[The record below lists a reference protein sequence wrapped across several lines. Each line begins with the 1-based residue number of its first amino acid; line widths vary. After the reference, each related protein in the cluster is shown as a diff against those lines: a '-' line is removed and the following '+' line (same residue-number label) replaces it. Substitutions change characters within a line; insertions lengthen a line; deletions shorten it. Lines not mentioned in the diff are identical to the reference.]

1 MNNLFSP
8 YHFKE
13 DLTLGKGRTFIEKT
27 QEIFRV
33 QSSYNPV
40 YATYLK
46 CLAIDST
53 KVSTLYQI
61 PCLPISFFK
70 SHAIKTGDF
79 EPEVFFESSGTTG
92 VQHSRHG
99 ILSKSAYL
107 LNAEQNFK
115 EFYGEPRNYCFLALL
130 PSYLEKGNSSLVAMA
145 DDLIKKS
152 NHPKSGFFL
161 HNLGQLYE
169 VLNELENA
177 GQPTILLGVT
187 YALLDFAEQFPM
199 KLKHTIVM
207 ETGGM
212 KGRREEITRGALHD
226 FLCKHLGVDKI
237 HAEYGMTELQS
248 QAYSKGN
255 GWFKPSSTMKV
266 LLRSVDD
273 PFETW
278 ESHEFPMRS
287 GAVNIIDVANSDTI
301 AFIATDDL
309 ARFREDGCFE
319 ITGRIDNCD
328 VRGCSQLAL

>member
-13 DLTLGKGRTFIEKT
+13 DLTLEGGRTFVEKAL
-27 QEIFRV
+27 EIFRV
-33 QSSYNPV
+33 QSIHNPL
-40 YATYLK
+40 YATYLSY
-46 CLAIDST
+46 LSIDPA
-53 KVSTLYQI
+53 KVSTLHQI
-61 PCLPISFFK
+61 PYLPISFFK

-79 EPEVFFESSGTTG
+79 QPEVFFESSGTTG

-115 EFYGEPRNYCFLALL
+115 EFYGEPRDYCFLALL

-152 NHPKSGFFL
+152 NHSRSGFFL
-161 HNLGQLYE
+161 HNLDHLYN
-169 VLNELENA
+169 VLIELENE

-187 YALLDFAEQFPM
+187 YALLDFAEQFSI
-199 KLKHTIVM
+199 KLKHTTVM

-212 KGRREEITRGALHD
+212 KGRREEITRGALHA
-226 FLCKHLGVDKI
+226 FLCKHLEVDKI

-248 QAYSKGN
+248 QAYSKGD

-278 ESHEFPMRS
+278 ESHEFPMRT
-287 GAVNIIDVANSDTI
+287 GAVNIIDLANSDTI

>member
-13 DLTLGKGRTFIEKT
+13 DLTLERGRTFVEKALK
-27 QEIFRV
+27 IFRV
-33 QSSYNPV
+33 QSIYNPV
-40 YATYLK
+40 YTTYLK
-46 CLAIDST
+46 YLSIDPA
-53 KVSTLYQI
+53 KVSALYQI
-61 PCLPISFFK
+61 PYLPISFFK
-70 SHAIKTGDF
+70 SHTIKTGDF
-79 EPEVFFESSGTTG
+79 EPETFFESSGTTG
-92 VQHSRHG
+92 MQHSRHG

-115 EFYGEPRNYCFLALL
+115 EFYGDPCDYCFLALL

-152 NHPKSGFFL
+152 NHPRSGFFL
-161 HNLGQLYE
+161 HNLDQLYN
-169 VLNELENA
+169 VLIELENA
-177 GQPTILLGVT
+177 EQPTILLGVT
-187 YALLDFAEQFPM
+187 YALLDFAEQYPM
-199 KLKHTIVM
+199 KLKHTTVM

-212 KGRREEITRGALHD
+212 KGRREEITRGALHA
-226 FLCKHLGVDKI
+226 FLYQHLGIDKI

-248 QAYSKGN
+248 QAYSKGD
-255 GWFKPSSTMKV
+255 GWFKPSSTMKI

-278 ESHEFPMRS
+278 ESHEFPMRT
-287 GAVNIIDVANSDTI
+287 GAVNIIDLANSDTI